1 MTTKETIVNILDDCG
16 VYLYDIETVSENE
29 RKIFRIYITSK
40 DGINLDKCSEV
51 TKILSPILDLEP
63 PLNGEYTL
71 EVSSPGIERPL
82 RKNEHYLGSIGEMLK
97 VKLINTDKII
107 GKLES
112 FEDGKITL
120 LEDDG
125 EVTTIALDEIEKART
140 YYKW

>member
-1 MTTKETIVNILDDCG
+1 MTNKETIVSILNDCG
-16 VYLYDIETVSENE
+16 VDLYDIETATENE

-40 DGINLDKCSEV
+40 DGISLDKCSEV

-63 PLNGEYTL
+63 PVSGEYTL

-82 RKNEHYLGSIGEMLK
+82 RKNEHYIGSIGEMVK

-112 FEDGKITL
+112 LEDGKITL
-120 LEDDG
+120 VEDDG
-125 EVTTIALDEIEKART
+125 EVVSISLDDIDKART

>member
-1 MTTKETIVNILDDCG
+1 MTNRETIVNILHDCG
-16 VYLYDIETVSENE
+16 VDLYDIEIVSENE

-40 DGINLDKCSEV
+40 DGISLDKCSEV

-63 PLNGEYTL
+63 PVSGEYTL

-82 RKNEHYLGSIGEMLK
+82 RKNEHYIGSIGEMVK

-112 FEDGKITL
+112 LEDGKITL
-120 LEDDG
+120 VEDDG
-125 EVTTIALDEIEKART
+125 EVVSISLDDIDKART

>member
-1 MTTKETIVNILDDCG
+1 MTNKETIINILHDCG
-16 VYLYDIETVSENE
+16 VDLYDIEIVSENE

-40 DGINLDKCSEV
+40 DGISLDKCSEV

-63 PLNGEYTL
+63 PVSGEYTL

-82 RKNEHYLGSIGEMLK
+82 RKNEHYIGSIGEMVK

-112 FEDGKITL
+112 LEDGKITL
-120 LEDDG
+120 VEDDG
-125 EVTTIALDEIEKART
+125 EVVSISLDDIDKART

>member
-16 VYLYDIETVSENE
+16 VNLYDIETVSEND

-40 DGINLDKCSEV
+40 NGINLDKCSEV

-63 PLNGEYTL
+63 PVNGEYTL
-71 EVSSPGIERPL
+71 EVSSPGIERAL
-82 RKNEHYLGSIGEMLK
+82 RKNEHYAGSIGETLK

-107 GKLES
+107 GKLET
-112 FEDGKITL
+112 FKDGKITL

-125 EVTTIALDEIEKART
+125 ELTTIALEDIEKART

>member
-1 MTTKETIVNILDDCG
+1 MTTKETIVNILNDCG

-63 PLNGEYTL
+63 PINGEYTL

-82 RKNEHYLGSIGEMLK
+82 RKNEHYTGSIGEMLK

-120 LEDDG
+120 IEDDG
-125 EVTTIALDEIEKART
+125 EVTTIALDDIEKART

>member
-1 MTTKETIVNILDDCG
+1 MTNKETIVNILHDCG
-16 VYLYDIETVSENE
+16 VDLYDIETVSENE

-40 DGINLDKCSEV
+40 DGISLDKCSEV

-63 PLNGEYTL
+63 PVSGEYTL

-82 RKNEHYLGSIGEMLK
+82 RKNEHYIGSIGEMVK

-112 FEDGKITL
+112 LEDGKITL
-120 LEDDG
+120 VEDDG
-125 EVTTIALDEIEKART
+125 EVVSISLDDIDKART

>member
-1 MTTKETIVNILDDCG
+1 MTTKETIVNILNDCG
-16 VYLYDIETVSENE
+16 VDLYDIETVSENE

-63 PLNGEYTL
+63 PINGVYTL

-82 RKNEHYLGSIGEMLK
+82 RKNEHYTGSIGEILK
-97 VKLINTDKII
+97 VKLISTDKII

-112 FEDGKITL
+112 FENGKL
-120 LEDDG
+120 KLVEDDG
-125 EVTTIALDEIEKART
+125 EVSVISLEDIDKART

>member
-1 MTTKETIVNILDDCG
+1 MTNKETIVNILKDCG
-16 VYLYDIETVSENE
+16 VYLYDIETVTEGE

-82 RKNEHYLGSIGEMLK
+82 RKNEHYLGSIGEILK

-125 EVTTIALDEIEKART
+125 EVTTIALDDIEKART

>member
-1 MTTKETIVNILDDCG
+1 MTTKETIVSILDDCG
-16 VYLYDIETVSENE
+16 VYLYDIETISENE
-29 RKIFRIYITSK
+29 RKIFRIFITSK

-51 TKILSPILDLEP
+51 TKILSPILDLDP

-82 RKNEHYLGSIGEMLK
+82 RKNEHYLGSVGEMLK

-120 LEDDG
+120 VEDDG
-125 EVTTIALDEIEKART
+125 EITTIALDDIEKART